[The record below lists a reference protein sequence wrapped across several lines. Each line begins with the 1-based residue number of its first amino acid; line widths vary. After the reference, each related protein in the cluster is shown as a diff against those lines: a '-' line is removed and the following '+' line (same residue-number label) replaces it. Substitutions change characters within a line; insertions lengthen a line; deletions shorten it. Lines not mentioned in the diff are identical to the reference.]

1 MRISNWRSDVC
12 SSDLLNESQ
21 RAALVQ
27 TAERML
33 AANWRPL
40 HPVDIRLSLWLPFRR
55 LYLTVIA
62 GREKRDRARIAE
74 LRRRHPLRRVGNI
87 LFIGAAAA
95 VFYSLALV
103 VVLLLMSVRSE
114 EHTSELQS
122 LMRLSYAVFCV

>member
-1 MRISNWRSDVC
+1 MPWHNVFAERSVAELPH
-12 SSDLLNESQ
+12 DLRAALNESQ

-62 GREKRDRARIAE
+62 GREKRDSARIAE
-74 LRRRHPLRRVGNI
+74 LRRRHPLRRVGNT
-87 LFIGAAAA
+87 LFIAAAA
-95 VFYSLALV
+95 AGFYSMALV
-103 VVLLLMSVRSE
+103 VVMLLM
-114 EHTSELQS
+114 
-122 LMRLSYAVFCV
+122 